1 MPLCGKVESVARA
14 LLEDDLGLAASM
26 QLKAEEDKARCHIAF
41 MDFRVCL
48 LMSSAEMQLQ

>member
-41 MDFRVCL
+41 MDCRVCL